1 MTTINEATCG
11 EKTYMVSIG
20 TGLVWANL
28 YKVAAY
34 HETEAA
40 DLVADYLEEYGDTG
54 LYYEHAELEAL
65 AGCTKYKTAEALAE
79 AHNLTCC
86 GNHGIY
92 IELLNIEEVPE

>member
-1 MTTINEATCG
+1 MTIINEATCG
-11 EKTYMVSIG
+11 EKIYMVSVG

-28 YKVAAY
+28 FKVAAY

-40 DLVADYLEEYGDTG
+40 DLVADYLEEHEYSG
-54 LYYEHAELEAL
+54 LYYDHNELETL
-65 AGCTKYKTAEALAE
+65 AFCSEYKTAEAFAE

-92 IELLNIEEVPE
+92 IELLNIKEVVE